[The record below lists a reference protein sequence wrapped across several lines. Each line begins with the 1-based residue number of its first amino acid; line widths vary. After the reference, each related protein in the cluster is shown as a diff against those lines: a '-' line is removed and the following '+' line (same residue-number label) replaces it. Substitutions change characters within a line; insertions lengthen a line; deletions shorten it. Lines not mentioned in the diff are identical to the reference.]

1 MTTTARQL
9 RPFLVK
15 EWPALGGA
23 TVMTGLLTVAELAKP
38 WPMKLVIDDLFAGR
52 DRAFTLSPHDYRVLA
67 AIALLILG
75 VAVVDAV
82 ATYYSDL
89 WLQSAGERIAHD
101 LRIAL
106 YDHLQRLSLRFHL
119 RRQKG
124 DLLTRVTAD
133 VNAIGDLFSQSIGT
147 LAQSAL
153 LLCGMLAVAFA
164 LDPLLA
170 VVTFLTLPLL
180 AAVSFAYRRRV
191 RASSRRQRAQEGEMA
206 SRANEALSAMPLV
219 KAFGSEGLERDRV
232 TGPSARRMVL
242 GIEVSRL
249 QARFDGLVGVLVG
262 VGTVAVV
269 VAGVRRVS
277 AGALTAGDL
286 VVFASY
292 ASRANTPMRR
302 VAREA
307 TRVARTMARAD
318 RVAEILSADDMLVE
332 RPGAYSGPRATGAVE
347 LDRVSFSYEADRAAL
362 HEVSFRLAPGEHVA
376 VVGPSGAGKSTVG
389 ALIARFYDPSS
400 GRVLIDGRDAR
411 DCGLRWLR
419 QQVGVLLQDTV
430 LVTGTVQENIAYA
443 STADDAQVV
452 AAARAAA
459 AHDFIR
465 SLPEGYATELGPQG
479 VGLSGG
485 QRQRLGIARTLLRD
499 PPLLILDEPTTAL
512 DVESELQVVH
522 GLTRLM
528 RGRTTLII
536 THSLALA
543 HNADRVVVLDEGRII
558 ADGPPD
564 DIVADGALVRR
575 LEEARRREPSLPG
588 PAPSVPPR
596 LLRIRGRRG

>member
-1 MTTTARQL
+1 MTTTGRHL

-15 EWPALGGA
+15 EWRALGGA
-23 TVMTGLLTVAELAKP
+23 TVMTGLLTLAELAKP
-38 WPMKLVIDDLFAGR
+38 WPMALVIDELFAGR
-52 DRAFTLSPHDYRVLA
+52 DGAFALSPHDYRVLA

-75 VAVVDAV
+75 IALVDAV

-106 YDHLQRLSLRFHL
+106 YDHLQRLSLGFHL

-124 DLLTRVTAD
+124 DLLTRVTGD

-153 LLCGMLAVAFA
+153 LLCGMLAVTFA

-170 VVTFLTLPLL
+170 LVTSLTLPVLG
-180 AAVSFAYRRRV
+180 AVSFAYRRRV
-191 RASSRRQRAQEGEMA
+191 RASSRRQRAEEGEMA
-206 SRANEALSAMPLV
+206 SRANEALSAMPVV

-262 VGTVAVV
+262 IGTAAVV
-269 VAGVRRVS
+269 VAGVHRVA

-286 VVFASY
+286 VVFAAY

-318 RVAEILSADDMLVE
+318 RIAEILSVDDMLVE
-332 RPGAYSGPRATGAVE
+332 RPGAYSGARATGVIE
-347 LDRVSFSYEADRAAL
+347 FDHVSFSYEPARAAL
-362 HEVSFRLAPGEHVA
+362 RDVSFRLTRGEHVA
-376 VVGPSGAGKSTVG
+376 VVGPSGAGTSTLG
-389 ALIARFYDPSS
+389 GLIARFHDPSS

-411 DCGLRWLR
+411 DCALLWLR

-430 LVTGTVQENIAYA
+430 LFTGTVRENIAYA
-443 STADDAQVV
+443 SAADEAEVV

-485 QRQRLGIARTLLRD
+485 QRQRLGIARTILRD

-512 DVESELQVVH
+512 DVESELQVVQ

-543 HNADRVVVLDEGRII
+543 HNADRVVVLDDGRIV

-564 DIVADGALVRR
+564 DVVADGALLRR
-575 LEEARRREPSLPG
+575 LEQSRHSERRLADPAG
-588 PAPSVPPR
+588 PVPPV
-596 LLRIRGRRG
+596 LRRSSNADG

>member
-1 MTTTARQL
+1 VTTTARHL

-23 TVMTGLLTVAELAKP
+23 TVMTGLLTLAELAKP
-38 WPMKLVIDDLFAGR
+38 WPLKLVIDELFAGR
-52 DRAFTLSPHDYRVLA
+52 DSAFALSAHDYRILA
-67 AIALLILG
+67 GIAVLILG
-75 VAVVDAV
+75 IALVDAV

-89 WLQSAGERIAHD
+89 WMQSAGERIAHD

-133 VNAIGDLFSQSIGT
+133 VNAIGDLFAQSIGT

-153 LLCGMLAVAFA
+153 LLCGMLAVTFA
-164 LDPLLA
+164 LDPVLA
-170 VVTFLTLPLL
+170 LVTFLTLPLL
-180 AAVSFAYRRRV
+180 GAVSVAYRRRV

-206 SRANEALSAMPLV
+206 SRANEALSAMHLV
-219 KAFGSEGLERDRV
+219 KAFGSEGLERGRV

-262 VGTVAVV
+262 LGTAAVV

-277 AGALTAGDL
+277 TGALTAGDL

-302 VAREA
+302 MAREA
-307 TRVARTMARAD
+307 TRVARTMTRAE
-318 RVAEILSADDMLVE
+318 RIAEILSADDMLVE
-332 RPGAYSGPRATGAVE
+332 RPGAYSGARATGAVE
-347 LDRVSFSYEADRAAL
+347 LDHVSFSYEPDRPAL
-362 HEVSFRLAPGEHVA
+362 RDVSFRLTRGEHVA
-376 VVGPSGAGKSTVG
+376 VIGPSGAGKSTVG
-389 ALIARFYDPSS
+389 ALMARFYDPSS

-411 DCGLRWLR
+411 DCSLLWLR
-419 QQVGVLLQDTV
+419 QQIGVLLQDTV
-430 LVTGTVQENIAYA
+430 LLTGTVRENIAYA
-443 STADDAQVV
+443 NAAGDAAVV

-465 SLPEGYATELGPQG
+465 SLPAGYSTELGPQG

-512 DVESELQVVH
+512 DVESELQVVQ

-543 HNADRVVVLDEGRII
+543 HQADRVIVLDGGRIV
-558 ADGPPD
+558 ADGPPAE
-564 DIVADGALVRR
+564 VVGDGALLAHKR
-575 LEEARRREPSLPG
+575 
-588 PAPSVPPR
+588 
-596 LLRIRGRRG
+596 

>member
-1 MTTTARQL
+1 VTTTARHL

-23 TVMTGLLTVAELAKP
+23 TVMTGLLTLAELAKP
-38 WPMKLVIDDLFAGR
+38 WPLKLVIDELFAGR
-52 DRAFTLSPHDYRVLA
+52 DSAFALSAHDYRILA
-67 AIALLILG
+67 GIAVLILG
-75 VAVVDAV
+75 IALVDAV

-89 WLQSAGERIAHD
+89 WMQSAGERIAHD

-133 VNAIGDLFSQSIGT
+133 VNAIGDLFAQSIGT
-147 LAQSAL
+147 LTQSAL
-153 LLCGMLAVAFA
+153 LLCGMLAVTFA
-164 LDPLLA
+164 LDPVLA
-170 VVTFLTLPLL
+170 LVTFLTLPLL
-180 AAVSFAYRRRV
+180 GAVSVAYRRRV

-206 SRANEALSAMPLV
+206 SRANEALSAMHLV
-219 KAFGSEGLERDRV
+219 KAFGSEGLERGRV

-262 VGTVAVV
+262 LGTAAVV

-277 AGALTAGDL
+277 TGALTAGDL

-302 VAREA
+302 MAREA
-307 TRVARTMARAD
+307 TRVARTMTRAE
-318 RVAEILSADDMLVE
+318 RIAEILSADDMLVE
-332 RPGAYSGPRATGAVE
+332 RPGAYSGARATGAVE
-347 LDRVSFSYEADRAAL
+347 LDHVSFSYEPDRPAL
-362 HEVSFRLAPGEHVA
+362 RDVSFRLARGEHVA
-376 VVGPSGAGKSTVG
+376 VIGPSGAGKSTVG
-389 ALIARFYDPSS
+389 ALMARFYDPSS

-411 DCGLRWLR
+411 DCSLLWLR
-419 QQVGVLLQDTV
+419 QQIGVLLQDTV
-430 LVTGTVQENIAYA
+430 LLTGTVRENIAYA
-443 STADDAQVV
+443 NAAGDAAVV

-465 SLPEGYATELGPQG
+465 SLPAGYSTELGPQG

-512 DVESELQVVH
+512 DVESELQVVQ

-543 HNADRVVVLDEGRII
+543 HQADRVIVLDGGRIV
-558 ADGPPD
+558 ADGPPAE
-564 DIVADGALVRR
+564 VVGDGALLAHKR
-575 LEEARRREPSLPG
+575 
-588 PAPSVPPR
+588 
-596 LLRIRGRRG
+596 

>member
-1 MTTTARQL
+1 MTTTMRHL

-38 WPMKLVIDDLFAGR
+38 WPMKLVIDELF
-52 DRAFTLSPHDYRVLA
+52 DRQEGAFALSRHDYRMLA
-67 AIALLILG
+67 AIALLIMGIALL
-75 VAVVDAV
+75 DAV
-82 ATYYSDL
+82 ATYCSDL

-153 LLCGMLAVAFA
+153 LLCGMLAVTFT

-170 VVTFLTLPLL
+170 LVTALTLPVLG
-180 AAVSFAYRRRV
+180 AVSFAYRRRV

-232 TGPSARRMVL
+232 TGPSARRMAL

-262 VGTVAVV
+262 VGTAAVV
-269 VAGVRRVS
+269 VIGVERVA
-277 AGALTAGDL
+277 AGALTPGDL
-286 VVFASY
+286 VVFATY

-307 TRVARTMARAD
+307 TRVSRTMARAD

-332 RPGAYSGPRATGAVE
+332 RPGAYSGARATGAVE
-347 LDRVSFSYEADRAAL
+347 LDHVSFSYEADRVAL
-362 HEVSFRLAPGEHVA
+362 HDVSFRLAPGEHVA
-376 VVGPSGAGKSTVG
+376 VVGPSGAGKSTLG
-389 ALIARFYDPSS
+389 ALIARFYDPAS

-411 DCGLRWLR
+411 DCGLLWLR

-430 LVTGTVQENIAYA
+430 LFTGTVEENIAYA
-443 STADDAQVV
+443 SAADGPQVV

-459 AHDFIR
+459 AHDFVR
-465 SLPEGYATELGPQG
+465 SLPEGYSTALGPLG
-479 VGLSGG
+479 GGLSGG
-485 QRQRLGIARTLLRD
+485 QRQRLGIARTILRD
-499 PPLLILDEPTTAL
+499 PPILILDEPTTAL
-512 DVESELQVVH
+512 DVESELQVVR

-528 RGRTTLII
+528 HGRTTLMI

-543 HNADRVVVLDEGRII
+543 QNADRVVVVDDGGIV
-558 ADGPPD
+558 ADGPPAEV
-564 DIVADGALVRR
+564 VADGALLRR
-575 LEEARRREPSLPG
+575 LEQARRRETAVPG
-588 PAPSVPPR
+588 PVGQVSPR
-596 LLRIRGRRG
+596 LQRTVDADA